1 MKKEIEKKLWKQ
13 ERPSWCPHPNC
24 LFVRRVQDS
33 ICGGNLSE
41 PEPHDADLNIYRICI
56 NTDDT
61 CESLLVNKTDLG
73 YFRWIFDALDGLKTS
88 WLSKHE

>member
-1 MKKEIEKKLWKQ
+1 MKKSYGSK
-13 ERPSWCPHPNC
+13 NA
-24 LFVRRVQDS
+24 RRGVHILIAYLYAEYKIQFAAATYQNRS
-33 ICGGNLSE
+33 HMN
-41 PEPHDADLNIYRICI
+41 ADLNIYRICI
-56 NTDDT
+56 NADDT